1 MLLALPPPQSQG
13 IDAPAMRITPLDRR
27 RIEAA
32 VGLTERRRSWT
43 LRGEYLW
50 RALWHRLPAL
60 LPVLLFVPI
69 VLAPPLNQ
77 DVAAILQF
85 SQRWLAGEHL
95 YSDLID
101 VNPPL
106 IFVLN
111 LLPAAIAAITKL
123 DAIVALQLCLFAYG
137 GFCWWLAMRVRDRG
151 AEGPVVRAFVDVL
164 PGLFLLT
171 AGYDFGQREHLMV
184 VAALPYLLAAVRR
197 AAGETP
203 RGRVAV
209 GLLAGVAFAL
219 KPHFLGVPALAEL
232 YVLLARR
239 PADAAFVPGLGMA
252 LRRSLRDPLPWLMA
266 GVWAVYLASLPLLF
280 PDYIATVVP
289 LVWGFYLGG
298 LTVWQLLVTP
308 SIGAVVCLLLP
319 LLFPLVF
326 PLVLP
331 VLRPRSVRLH
341 PFAGA
346 LPRLL
351 ALAAVAALAAM
362 FMQHKGWS
370 YHILPVQLFTCGLAG
385 VLAAGWLDRRLNSA
399 ATPTPYTVAAV
410 LGWLFALFVVSNG
423 PAPWREL
430 SYPND
435 QAAGLTALLEREVA
449 GERVLVL
456 SPDVYPIYPALN
468 YAGVQ
473 STSRAMDMWLLRGA
487 YQTCPADGRRDR
499 EVWEMGRPEFFVYRT
514 VAEDFARSPPAA
526 VLIDTVSG
534 VNWCGSEFDFIAY
547 FKRHPLFAEVWSH
560 YKLTAE
566 WGRYRLYT
574 PKD

>member
-13 IDAPAMRITPLDRR
+13 MDAPAMRITPLDRR
-27 RIEAA
+27 RIETA
-32 VGLTERRRSWT
+32 VGLTERRRSRT
-43 LRGEYLW
+43 LRVEYWW

-60 LPVLLFVPI
+60 LPALLFVPI

-111 LLPAAIAAITKL
+111 LVPAAIAAVTPL
-123 DAIVALQLCLFAYG
+123 DAVAALQLCLFAYG
-137 GFCWWLAMRVRDRG
+137 GVCWWLAMRVRDRS
-151 AEGPVVRAFVDVL
+151 AEGPVARAFVDVL

-184 VAALPYLLAAVRR
+184 IAALPYLLAAARR
-197 AAGETP
+197 AAGEKP
-203 RGRVAV
+203 RGRIAI
-209 GLLAGVAFAL
+209 GLLAGMAFAL
-219 KPHFLGVPALAEL
+219 KPHFLGVPALVEL

-239 PADAAFVPGLGMA
+239 PEGAAFLPGLGMA

-298 LTVWQLLVTP
+298 LTVWQLLATP

-319 LLFPLVF
+319 LLL

-331 VLRPRSVRLH
+331 VFRPRPVPLH
-341 PFAGA
+341 PSAGV

-370 YHILPVQLFTCGLAG
+370 YHILPVQLFSCGLAG
-385 VLAAGWLDRRLNSA
+385 VMAASWFDRRRDSA
-399 ATPTPYTVAAV
+399 ATPAPYAVAAV

-435 QAAGLTALLEREVA
+435 PAAGLTALLEREVA

-456 SPDVYPIYPALN
+456 SPDVYAIYPALN

-487 YQTCPADGRRDR
+487 YQTCPAGGGRYR

-534 VNWCGSEFDFIAY
+534 VNWCGSEFDFVAY

-560 YKLTAE
+560 YKLSAE

>member
-1 MLLALPPPQSQG
+1 
-13 IDAPAMRITPLDRR
+13 MRMTPLDRR

-32 VGLTERRRSWT
+32 VGLTQRRRSWT
-43 LRGEYLW
+43 LRVEYLW

-60 LPVLLFVPI
+60 LPVLLFVPV

-111 LLPAAIAAITKL
+111 LIPAAIAAITPL
-123 DAIVALQLCLFAYG
+123 DAVAALQLCLFAYG

-151 AEGPVVRAFVDVL
+151 AEGPIERAFVDVL
-164 PGLFLLT
+164 PGLFLFT

-197 AAGETP
+197 AAGEKP

-219 KPHFLGVPALAEL
+219 KPHFIGVPALVEL

-239 PADAAFVPGLGMA
+239 PQGAAFVPGLGLA
-252 LRRSLRDPLPWLMA
+252 LRRSLRDPVPWLMV
-266 GVWAVYLASLPLLF
+266 GVWVAYLASLPLLF

-319 LLFPLVF
+319 LLFPLV
-326 PLVLP
+326 LP
-331 VLRPRSVRLH
+331 AFRPRSVPPHR
-341 PFAGA
+341 FAGA

-385 VLAAGWLDRRLNSA
+385 VLAAGWLDRRCGSA
-399 ATPTPYTVAAV
+399 ATPAPYAVAAV
-410 LGWLFALFVVSNG
+410 LGWLFALFMVSNG

-435 QAAGLTALLEREVA
+435 PAAGLTALLEREVA
-449 GERVLVL
+449 GERMLVL
-456 SPDVYPIYPALN
+456 SPDVYPVYPALN

-487 YQTCPADGRRDR
+487 YQTCPAGGRRYR

-534 VNWCGSEFDFIAY
+534 VNWCGSEFDFVAY

-560 YKLTAE
+560 YQLAAE
-566 WGRYRLYT
+566 WGRWRLYT

>member
-13 IDAPAMRITPLDRR
+13 MDAPAMRITPLDRR
-27 RIEAA
+27 RIETA
-32 VGLTERRRSWT
+32 VGLTERRHFWT
-43 LRGEYLW
+43 ARVEYRW
-50 RALWHRLPAL
+50 RALWRRLPAL
-60 LPVLLFVPI
+60 LPALLFVPI

-111 LLPAAIAAITKL
+111 LLPAAIAAVTRL
-123 DAIVALQLCLFAYG
+123 DAVAALQRCLFAYG
-137 GFCWWLAMRVRDRG
+137 GFCWWLAVRVRDRS
-151 AEGPVVRAFVDVL
+151 AEGPVERAFVDVL

-184 VAALPYLLAAVRR
+184 VVALPYLLAAVRR
-197 AAGETP
+197 ASGEKP
-203 RGRVAV
+203 RSRVAI
-209 GLLAGVAFAL
+209 GLVAGMAFAL
-219 KPHFLGVPALAEL
+219 KPHFLGVPALVEL

-239 PADAAFVPGLGMA
+239 PEGAAFVPGFGLA
-252 LRRSLRDPLPWLMA
+252 LRRSLSDPLPWLMV
-266 GVWAVYLASLPLLF
+266 GVWVVYLASLPLLF

-308 SIGAVVCLLLP
+308 TIGSVVCLLLP
-319 LLFPLVF
+319 L
-326 PLVLP
+326 VLP
-331 VLRPRSVRLH
+331 VFRLRSV
-341 PFAGA
+341 

-351 ALAAVAALAAM
+351 ALAAVAALAALL
-362 FMQHKGWS
+362 MQHKGWS

-385 VLAAGWLDRRLNSA
+385 IMAAGWLDRRHDSA
-399 ATPTPYTVAAV
+399 ATPAPYMVAAV
-410 LGWLFALFVVSNG
+410 LGWLFALFMVSNT

-430 SYPND
+430 AYPND
-435 QAAGLTALLEREVA
+435 QVAGLTALLEREVA
-449 GERVLVL
+449 GERILVL

-487 YQTCPADGRRDR
+487 YQTCPAGGRRYR
-499 EVWEMGRPEFFVYRT
+499 EVWEMGPPEFFVYRT
-514 VAEDFARSPPAA
+514 VAEDFARAPPAA
-526 VLIDTVSG
+526 ALIDTVSG
-534 VNWCGSEFDFIAY
+534 VNWCGSEFDFVAY

-560 YKLTAE
+560 YQLTAQ
-566 WGRYRLYT
+566 WGRYRLYMR
-574 PKD
+574 KD

>member
-1 MLLALPPPQSQG
+1 MQRYCNSA
-13 IDAPAMRITPLDRR
+13 
-27 RIEAA
+27 
-32 VGLTERRRSWT
+32 
-43 LRGEYLW
+43 
-50 RALWHRLPAL
+50 
-60 LPVLLFVPI
+60 
-69 VLAPPLNQ
+69 
-77 DVAAILQF
+77 
-85 SQRWLAGEHL
+85 QRWLAGEHL

-111 LLPAAIAAITKL
+111 LLPAAIAAVTPL
-123 DAIVALQLCLFAYG
+123 NAVAALQLCLFAYG
-137 GFCWWLAMRVRDRG
+137 GFCWWLAMRVRDRS
-151 AEGPVVRAFVDVL
+151 AEGPVERAFVDVL

-197 AAGETP
+197 AAGEKP
-203 RGRVAV
+203 RGRVAI
-209 GLLAGVAFAL
+209 GLLAGMAFAL
-219 KPHFLGVPALAEL
+219 KPHFLGVPALVEL

-239 PADAAFVPGLGMA
+239 PEGAAFVPGFRHGAAAQPARSAALADGRGLGRCIS
-252 LRRSLRDPLPWLMA
+252 RRCRCC
-266 GVWAVYLASLPLLF
+266 F
-280 PDYIATVVP
+280 PDYIATVLP

-319 LLFPLVF
+319 LLLAVF
-326 PLVLP
+326 
-331 VLRPRSVRLH
+331 RPRSVPLH
-341 PFAGA
+341 PLAGA

-351 ALAAVAALAAM
+351 ALAAVAALAAL

-385 VLAAGWLDRRLNSA
+385 VMAASWLDRRRDSA
-399 ATPTPYTVAAV
+399 TTPAPYTAAAV
-410 LGWLFALFVVSNG
+410 LGWLFALFMVSNT

-435 QAAGLTALLEREVA
+435 PAAGLTALLEREVA

-468 YAGVQ
+468 YAGAQ

-487 YQTCPADGRRDR
+487 YQTCPAGGRRYR

>member
-13 IDAPAMRITPLDRR
+13 MDAPAMRITPLDRR
-27 RIEAA
+27 RIETAA
-32 VGLTERRRSWT
+32 GLTERRRSWT
-43 LRGEYLW
+43 VRVEYRW
-50 RALWHRLPAL
+50 RALWHRMPAL
-60 LPVLLFVPI
+60 LPALLFVPI
-69 VLAPPLNQ
+69 VLTPPLNQ

-111 LLPAAIAAITKL
+111 LLPAAIAAAIKL
-123 DAIVALQLCLFAYG
+123 DAVATLQLCLFAFG
-137 GFCWWLAMRVRDRG
+137 GFCWWLAIRVRDRS
-151 AEGPVVRAFVDVL
+151 AEGPIERAFVDVL

-197 AAGETP
+197 AAGEKP
-203 RGRVAV
+203 RGRIAIGLVA
-209 GLLAGVAFAL
+209 GMAFAL
-219 KPHFLGVPALAEL
+219 KPHFLGVPALVEL

-239 PADAAFVPGLGMA
+239 PVGAAFVRGSGLA
-252 LRRSLRDPLPWLMA
+252 LRRSLRDPLPWLMV
-266 GVWAVYLASLPLLF
+266 GVWVVYLASLPLLF

-298 LTVWQLLVTP
+298 LTIWQLLVTP

-319 LLFPLVF
+319 LLLPM
-326 PLVLP
+326 VLP
-331 VLRPRSVRLH
+331 VFRPRSVPLN

-351 ALAAVAALAAM
+351 ALAAVAVLVAM

-385 VLAAGWLDRRLNSA
+385 VMAARWLDRTRDSV
-399 ATPTPYTVAAV
+399 ATPAPCTVAAV
-410 LGWLFALFVVSNG
+410 LGWLFALFMVSNT

-430 SYPND
+430 SYSND
-435 QAAGLTALLEREVA
+435 QAAGLTALLEREVS

-456 SPDVYPIYPALN
+456 SPDVYPVYPALN
-468 YAGVQ
+468 YAGAQ

-487 YQTCPADGRRDR
+487 YQTCPTGGRRYR
-499 EVWEMGRPEFFVYRT
+499 EVWEMGQPEFFVYRT

-526 VLIDTVSG
+526 VLLDTVSG
-534 VNWCGSEFDFIAY
+534 VNWCGSEFDFVAY

>member
-1 MLLALPPPQSQG
+1 
-13 IDAPAMRITPLDRR
+13 MRMTPLDRR

-50 RALWHRLPAL
+50 RALLHRLPAL
-60 LPVLLFVPI
+60 LPVLLFVPV

-111 LLPAAIAAITKL
+111 LLPAGIAAATPL
-123 DAIVALQLCLFAYG
+123 DAVAALQLCLLGYG
-137 GFCWWLAMRVRDRG
+137 GLCWWLAMRVRDRT
-151 AEGPVVRAFVDVL
+151 AEGPIERAFLNVL
-164 PGLFLLT
+164 PGLFMLT

-197 AAGETP
+197 AAGERP
-203 RGRVAV
+203 RGRVAIC
-209 GLLAGVAFAL
+209 LLAGVAFAL
-219 KPHFLGVPALAEL
+219 KPHFLGVPALVEL

-239 PADAAFVPGLGMA
+239 PEGAAFVPGFGLA
-252 LRRSLRDPLPWLMA
+252 LRRGLHDPLPWLMV
-266 GVWAVYLASLPLLF
+266 GVWAVYVASLPLLF
-280 PDYIATVVP
+280 PDYIATVLP
-289 LVWGFYLGG
+289 LVWDFYLGG

-319 LLFPLVF
+319 LLL

-331 VLRPRSVRLH
+331 AFRPRSVPLY

-370 YHILPVQLFTCGLAG
+370 YHLLPVQLFTCGLAG
-385 VLAAGWLDRRLNSA
+385 VMAASWLDRRRDRA
-399 ATPTPYTVAAV
+399 ATPAPYTVAAV
-410 LGWLFALFVVSNG
+410 FGWLFALFMVSNG

-435 QAAGLTALLEREVA
+435 PAAGLTALLEREVA

-456 SPDVYPIYPALN
+456 SPDVYPVYPALN

-487 YQTCPADGRRDR
+487 YQTCPAGGRRYR

-560 YKLTAE
+560 YQLTAE
-566 WGRYRLYT
+566 WGRYRLYMR
-574 PKD
+574 KD

>member
-13 IDAPAMRITPLDRR
+13 MDAPAMRITPLDRR
-27 RIEAA
+27 RIETA

-43 LRGEYLW
+43 VRVEYLW
-50 RALWHRLPAL
+50 RALWNRLPAL
-60 LPVLLFVPI
+60 LPALLFVPV

-111 LLPAAIAAITKL
+111 LLPAAIAAVTRL
-123 DAIVALQLCLFAYG
+123 DSVAALQLCLFAYG
-137 GFCWWLAMRVRDRG
+137 GFCWWLAVRVRDRS
-151 AEGPVVRAFVDVL
+151 AEGPIERAFVDVL

-171 AGYDFGQREHLMV
+171 AGYDFGQREHLLA

-197 AAGETP
+197 MAGEKP
-203 RGRVAV
+203 RSRFAIGLVA
-209 GLLAGVAFAL
+209 GMAFAL
-219 KPHFLGVPALAEL
+219 KPHFLGVPALVEL
-232 YVLLARR
+232 YVLCARR
-239 PADAAFVPGLGMA
+239 PEGAPFVAGFGLA
-252 LRRSLRDPLPWLMA
+252 LRRSLGDPLPWLMA

-298 LTVWQLLVTP
+298 LTGWQLLVTP

-319 LLFPLVF
+319 LLLAVF
-326 PLVLP
+326 
-331 VLRPRSVRLH
+331 RPRPVPFP

-370 YHILPVQLFTCGLAG
+370 YHVLPVQLFTCGLAG
-385 VLAAGWLDRRLNSA
+385 VMAAGWLDQRRDGA
-399 ATPTPYTVAAV
+399 ATPAPYTAAAV

-435 QAAGLTALLEREVA
+435 PAAGLTALLEREVA
-449 GERVLVL
+449 GERLLVL

-487 YQTCPADGRRDR
+487 NQTCPAGGRRYR
-499 EVWEMGRPEFFVYRT
+499 EPWEMGRPEFFVYRT